1 MLSDKEAKRLEASWF
16 CLSAD
21 GACLVLEDRKILFE
35 ENLMASTIS
44 DIYRRYDNT
53 LRPLVSEIEGRNES
67 FEEPLLNDVASM
79 FDALAL
85 SESDMLGEER
95 DKQLERASSY
105 LDLSIS
111 HGYQYLIKNLDGKM
125 KAFDRMC
132 KSSDR
137 ELLDGGKFVGE
148 YSKLKKEAKVKV
160 REGRQKDDI
169 TALPD
174 YQAAYDTYVKI
185 EQMVDGK
192 LPFQIMQHARRSSSM
207 WTIMG
212 WLVSILIS
220 VAVGKTVSEYSEEI
234 ICFISAWNN
243 E

>member
-1 MLSDKEAKRLEASWF
+1 
-16 CLSAD
+16 
-21 GACLVLEDRKILFE
+21 
-35 ENLMASTIS
+35 
-44 DIYRRYDNT
+44 
-53 LRPLVSEIEGRNES
+53 
-67 FEEPLLNDVASM
+67 
-79 FDALAL
+79 
-85 SESDMLGEER
+85 
-95 DKQLERASSY
+95 
-105 LDLSIS
+105 
-111 HGYQYLIKNLDGKM
+111 
-125 KAFDRMC
+125 MC

-234 ICFISAWNN
+234 ICFISIWNN

>member
-1 MLSDKEAKRLEASWF
+1 
-16 CLSAD
+16 
-21 GACLVLEDRKILFE
+21 
-35 ENLMASTIS
+35 MASTIS

-125 KAFDRMC
+125 KAFERMC

-137 ELLDGGKFVGE
+137 ELLDGGKFVGK
-148 YSKLKKEAKVKV
+148 YSKLKKKAKVKV

-174 YQAAYDTYVKI
+174 YQAAYETYVKI

-192 LPFQIMQHARRSSSM
+192 LPFQIMQHARRSSCM

-212 WLVSILIS
+212 
-220 VAVGKTVSEYSEEI
+220 
-234 ICFISAWNN
+234 
-243 E
+243 